1 MRKDNVK
8 RSRCPS
14 PFSHRR
20 YVMLVPFA
28 GAVHRHLKSWSLGPV
43 LQCLDRFLDEPAF
56 RRTLIQKP
64 RAFTR
69 PQGLYSLPVTLK
81 TFLMQCLAQDH
92 SCRTAVA
99 TAKDRGWLPPS
110 ASPGTAAYCRARDAL
125 AAEGL
130 QRAVEHTAE
139 ALSSRVSDEHLWRG
153 RQVQVVDGTGIA
165 LPDTEANQEDYPQ
178 PSEQKPGCGFPVL
191 RLVAFMSLATGAV
204 SRYCIGTLHDH
215 EQRLFQEL
223 RPHLKAHDVVLG
235 DRNFGTFATLVLLKR
250 QGVDGVF
257 RRPQARGAGAKTIKP
272 LGQDDH
278 LVRWSFI
285 PRKQHPVWLDA
296 SVRLPS
302 TFVVREVSFHV
313 RQPGFRTKSVTLV
326 TTLLDAK
333 RYPAWALAKLYLRRW
348 RMELWLRDIKI
359 TMDMDMLR
367 TKTPARARAEL
378 AMFLVGYNLIRTV
391 MFDAAKMSEVRL
403 EQVSF
408 KSALMRFG
416 LWYAGL
422 RGSIR
427 IRVWLLRYPA
437 MLSDLG
443 RDLNPDRPGRYEPR
457 VVKRRPKP
465 FPRMQQPRQVWRQQL
480 VRA

>member
-1 MRKDNVK
+1 
-8 RSRCPS
+8 
-14 PFSHRR
+14 
-20 YVMLVPFA
+20 MLVPFV
-28 GAVHRHLKSWSLGPV
+28 GAVHYHLKSWSLGSV
-43 LQCLDRFLDEPAF
+43 FQCLERFLDEPTF
-56 RRTLIQKP
+56 RNTLIQKP
-64 RAFTR
+64 SAFTR
-69 PQGLYSLPVTLK
+69 PQGLYSLSVTLK
-81 TFLMQCLAQDH
+81 TFLIQCLAQDH

-99 TAKDRGWLPPS
+99 TAKDRGWLPPN

-130 QRAVEHTAE
+130 QRAVEHTAQ
-139 ALSSRVSDEHLWRG
+139 ALDAGISDEHLWLG
-153 RQVQVVDGTGIA
+153 RVVHVVDGTGIA

-204 SRYCIGTLHDH
+204 SRYCIGNLHDH

-223 RPHLKAHDVVLG
+223 RTHLKGGEVILG

-250 QGVDGVF
+250 QGADGVF
-257 RRPQARGAGAKTIKP
+257 RRHQARGAGAKTIKP

-296 SVRLPS
+296 KVKLPS
-302 TFVVREVSFHV
+302 TLVVREVSFHV
-313 RQPGFRTKSVTLV
+313 TQPGFRTKSVTLV
-326 TTLLDAK
+326 TTVLDAK
-333 RYPAWALAKLYLRRW
+333 RYPAGALAALYFRRW

-359 TMDMDMLR
+359 TMAMDRLR
-367 TKTPARARAEL
+367 TKTPARVRAEL

-391 MFDAAKMSEVRL
+391 MFDATKVGEVRL
-403 EQVSF
+403 EQLSF

-416 LWYAGL
+416 LWCAGL
-422 RGSIR
+422 RRSTR
-427 IRVWLLRYPA
+427 SMAWLLGYQA
-437 MLSDLG
+437 MLSDLA

-465 FPRMQQPRQVWRQQL
+465 FARMQQPRQVLREQL
-480 VRA
+480 LRA

>member
-1 MRKDNVK
+1 M
-8 RSRCPS
+8 
-14 PFSHRR
+14 F
-20 YVMLVPFA
+20 VPFV
-28 GAVHRHLKSWSLGPV
+28 GVVHRHLKAWSLGPV
-43 LQCLDRFLDEPAF
+43 LQCLERFLDEPTL
-56 RRTLIQKP
+56 RTTLIQKP
-64 RAFTR
+64 KAFTR

-130 QRAVEHTAE
+130 QSAVEHTAE

-215 EQRLFQEL
+215 EQRLFQAL
-223 RPHLKAHDVVLG
+223 CAHLKGGEVVLG

-257 RRPQARGAGAKTIKP
+257 RRHQSRGAGAKTLKP

-278 LVRWSFI
+278 LVRGSFI
-285 PRKQHPVWLDA
+285 PRKQHPVWLEA

-302 TFVVREVSFHV
+302 TWVVREVSFEV
-313 RQPGFRTKSVTLV
+313 TQPGFRTKSVTLV

-333 RYPAWALAKLYLRRW
+333 RYPA
-348 RMELWLRDIKI
+348 
-359 TMDMDMLR
+359 
-367 TKTPARARAEL
+367 
-378 AMFLVGYNLIRTV
+378 
-391 MFDAAKMSEVRL
+391 
-403 EQVSF
+403 
-408 KSALMRFG
+408 
-416 LWYAGL
+416 
-422 RGSIR
+422 
-427 IRVWLLRYPA
+427 
-437 MLSDLG
+437 
-443 RDLNPDRPGRYEPR
+443 
-457 VVKRRPKP
+457 
-465 FPRMQQPRQVWRQQL
+465 
-480 VRA
+480 